1 MSYKVEYERLD
12 ETVDL
17 LSQAVDSWLKE
28 NERLDSS
35 VKAIIGSSN
44 ISGSAADSLKS
55 YLSYSYPLINRSFSD
70 LVKLFIDN
78 LIIYRQDYYGS
89 IDPDSATVIHDR
101 ELFTI
106 KDQIRMWDSE
116 ASNVGAEAQSVAASV
131 SDLVAFPSLD
141 TNMVNAAA
149 KIITQK
155 IENLDADINSLENK
169 HLGSDF
175 SSIDAMINSL
185 NAVVKE
191 LSGKNRDF
199 KTSFNAASMKS
210 LNGIPALMAAE
221 VAVKNDL
228 SAKQSEAK
236 LALDLENA
244 RIQKEAEAARAAREK
259 KATIAKWVLT
269 GAVAVASAAIIIST
283 GGLAA
288 PVIVGA
294 VSGAVLGAFNTGA
307 DEYTEKGWETDDW
320 EWGRIG
326 KDAVVGGI
334 SGAITGFAG
343 PDAGIIKTVALNAG
357 SEAFSST
364 VTSIYDQYSQY
375 GYINDW
381 SEVGKEAGIG
391 AIKGTVKGT
400 VGKAFGALKD
410 VGDPITESNVAE
422 RVLSGT
428 ASKIATGGTT
438 RFYMGFIEYDET
450 EAPDS
455 NALKSAWEN
464 ATKPEEIV
472 KDAFSGFGK
481 GIGNEIGK
489 HMPGYIDFEKT
500 SNSNAERKI
509 LEEMEKNGEFDV
521 SKKEIISSVSVAK
534 TPSVYH
540 GNPSEITLSEA
551 FNDPDLFK
559 DNEAGVYTYSNSD
572 AGKIA
577 SGSLKIAD
585 NPERNSYAQRTVG
598 GEFRQ
603 ENDQG
608 GHLIGAR
615 FGGDGGM
622 VNLEAQNAN
631 VNQIGYKDLE
641 NEWAKSLENGD
652 KVYVHI
658 ETSRPEGSGR
668 PDAYMGYSI
677 TEHPDGSRDFD
688 TFSFQNDSY
697 AEQDSWN
704 EIIDSETR

>member
-17 LSQAVDSWLKE
+17 LSQAVDSRLKE

-55 YLSYSYPLINRSFSD
+55 YLSYSYPLINRSFSE
-70 LVKLFIDN
+70 LIKLFIDN

-307 DEYTEKGWETDDW
+307 DEYTE
-320 EWGRIG
+320 
-326 KDAVVGGI
+326 
-334 SGAITGFAG
+334 
-343 PDAGIIKTVALNAG
+343 
-357 SEAFSST
+357 
-364 VTSIYDQYSQY
+364 
-375 GYINDW
+375 
-381 SEVGKEAGIG
+381 
-391 AIKGTVKGT
+391 
-400 VGKAFGALKD
+400 
-410 VGDPITESNVAE
+410 
-422 RVLSGT
+422 
-428 ASKIATGGTT
+428 
-438 RFYMGFIEYDET
+438 
-450 EAPDS
+450 
-455 NALKSAWEN
+455 
-464 ATKPEEIV
+464 
-472 KDAFSGFGK
+472 
-481 GIGNEIGK
+481 
-489 HMPGYIDFEKT
+489 
-500 SNSNAERKI
+500 
-509 LEEMEKNGEFDV
+509 
-521 SKKEIISSVSVAK
+521 
-534 TPSVYH
+534 
-540 GNPSEITLSEA
+540 
-551 FNDPDLFK
+551 
-559 DNEAGVYTYSNSD
+559 
-572 AGKIA
+572 
-577 SGSLKIAD
+577 
-585 NPERNSYAQRTVG
+585 
-598 GEFRQ
+598 
-603 ENDQG
+603 
-608 GHLIGAR
+608 
-615 FGGDGGM
+615 
-622 VNLEAQNAN
+622 
-631 VNQIGYKDLE
+631 
-641 NEWAKSLENGD
+641 
-652 KVYVHI
+652 
-658 ETSRPEGSGR
+658 
-668 PDAYMGYSI
+668 
-677 TEHPDGSRDFD
+677 
-688 TFSFQNDSY
+688 
-697 AEQDSWN
+697 
-704 EIIDSETR
+704 